1 MSRKAAWAL
10 SAALVFVLG
19 VAGVLYME
27 LHRLSEMVEE
37 QRTFVLRTQTRDAL
51 LGRSLPDLTLPSVRG
66 DSAPILRGDTG
77 PHAVWSVD
85 PDRCIQC
92 LEGLGE
98 WRRVARS
105 PGVRG
110 VVILEGTG
118 REEAVRITR
127 ETGLDGTVLYDSTS
141 AWQGGDR
148 DDWPAMVM
156 LGVDPEG
163 RIQSVA
169 SRESRGSCRW
179 SAFDYTQAALKGMG
193 EGVSGGE
200 EPLTST
206 AASPATGGGP

>member
-1 MSRKAAWAL
+1 MSRRAAWAL

-27 LHRLSEMVEE
+27 LHRLSEMVER

-51 LGRSLPDLTLPSVRG
+51 LGRSLPDVTLPSVRG
-66 DSAPILRGDTG
+66 DSAPILRRDSG

-85 PDRCIQC
+85 PDRCLQC
-92 LEGLGE
+92 LGRLGE
-98 WRRVARS
+98 WRRLARS
-105 PGVRG
+105 PGVRA

-118 REEAVRITR
+118 RAEAARITR
-127 ETGLDGTVLYDSTS
+127 ETGLDGTVLYDSAS

-156 LGVDPEG
+156 LAADREG

-169 SRESRGSCRW
+169 SRERRGSCRW
-179 SAFDYTQAALKGMG
+179 SAFDYTLAALKGMG
-193 EGVSGGE
+193 EGVDGGE
-200 EPLTST
+200 ESLTS
-206 AASPATGGGP
+206 AGGR